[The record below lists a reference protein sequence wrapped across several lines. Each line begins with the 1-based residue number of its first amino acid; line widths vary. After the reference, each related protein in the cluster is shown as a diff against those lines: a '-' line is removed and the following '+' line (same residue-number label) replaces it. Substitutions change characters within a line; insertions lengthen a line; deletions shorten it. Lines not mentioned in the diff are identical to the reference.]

1 MRKPNRKP
9 LIFLIFKALT
19 LAFLV
24 TGCSSLKR
32 TLNQQM
38 DHASF
43 QHSLRGL
50 VVVDAN
56 TGEEI
61 YTVNGDIYFT
71 PASNT
76 KIVTF
81 YTGLQLLPK
90 NIPSFRY
97 VVANDTV
104 FFEGSG
110 DPTWLHPFF
119 KDSTAIRWLQKQGN
133 LALFTKNHQ
142 EDRYGPGWAWED
154 YDTYFS
160 PEKSTLPL
168 YGNVVTVF
176 NNEGLEVSPANFKN
190 HITLKD
196 TTIHREEFHNRFYI
210 SPTEQDTLEIPFMT
224 SDTLTKELLE
234 SALGRKITLSD
245 HFPEG
250 KKQVIYGVE
259 TDSIYKRML
268 FASDNFLAEQ
278 LLLAASAM
286 VSDTLSTQKAIDYM
300 LDNDLKDLAQQ
311 PRWVD
316 GSGLSRYNLFTPR
329 SFVHILQKMHN
340 QLPEERLFAIFP
352 MWGPDHTVEKWEDP
366 TTEPFLFAKSG
377 SVGNNY
383 NLSGYIK
390 TKSGK
395 LLIFSFMNNHFRVPS
410 QVIREQMYTTLKHL
424 YFNY

>member
-1 MRKPNRKP
+1 MRKPNQKS

-43 QHSLRGL
+43 QHSLHGL

-61 YTVNGDIYFT
+61 YVVNGDIYFT

-90 NIPSFRY
+90 NIPSLRY

-119 KDSTAIRWLQKQGN
+119 KDSTAIHWLQKQGN

-176 NNEGLEVSPANFKN
+176 HNEGLEVSPANFKSE
-190 HITLKD
+190 IILKD

-234 SALGRKITLSD
+234 SDLGRKIILSD

-250 KKQVIYGVE
+250 KKQVIYGTE

-278 LLLAASAM
+278 LLLAASGM

-300 LDNDLKDLAQQ
+300 LDNHLKDLAQQ

-329 SFVHILQKMHN
+329 SFVHILQKLHD
-340 QLPEERLFAIFP
+340 QIPKERLFAIFP
-352 MWGPDHTVEKWEDP
+352 MWGPDNTVEKWEDP

-395 LLIFSFMNNHFRVPS
+395 LVIFSFMNNHFRVPS
-410 QVIREQMYTTLKHL
+410 QVIREQMYTILKHL
-424 YFNY
+424 YLHY

>member
-377 SVGNNY
+377 SMGNNY
-383 NLSGYIK
+383 NLSGYLK

-395 LLIFSFMNNHFRVPS
+395 LLIFSFMNNHFKVPS
-410 QVIREQMYTTLKHL
+410 QVIRDNMYTILKDL
-424 YFNY
+424 YEHY

>member
-19 LAFLV
+19 LVFLV

-38 DHASF
+38 DQASL
-43 QHSLRGL
+43 QHSLHGL

-61 YTVNGDIYFT
+61 YAVNGDIYFT

-196 TTIHREEFHNRFYI
+196 TTIPREEFHNRFYI

-245 HFPEG
+245 YFPEG

-278 LLLAASAM
+278 LLLAASGM

-329 SFVHILQKMHN
+329 SFVHILQKLHN
-340 QLPEERLFAIFP
+340 ELPKERLFAIFP
-352 MWGPDHTVEKWEDP
+352 MWGPDYTVEKWEDP

-424 YFNY
+424 YQHY

>member
-1 MRKPNRKP
+1 
-9 LIFLIFKALT
+9 
-19 LAFLV
+19 
-24 TGCSSLKR
+24 
-32 TLNQQM
+32 M
-38 DHASF
+38 DHDSF
-43 QHSLRGL
+43 QHSLHGL

-61 YTVNGDIYFT
+61 YAVNGDIYFT

-190 HITLKD
+190 HITLKY
-196 TTIHREEFHNRFYI
+196 NR
-210 SPTEQDTLEIPFMT
+210 
-224 SDTLTKELLE
+224 
-234 SALGRKITLSD
+234 
-245 HFPEG
+245 
-250 KKQVIYGVE
+250 
-259 TDSIYKRML
+259 
-268 FASDNFLAEQ
+268 
-278 LLLAASAM
+278 
-286 VSDTLSTQKAIDYM
+286 
-300 LDNDLKDLAQQ
+300 LD
-311 PRWVD
+311 
-316 GSGLSRYNLFTPR
+316 
-329 SFVHILQKMHN
+329 
-340 QLPEERLFAIFP
+340 
-352 MWGPDHTVEKWEDP
+352 
-366 TTEPFLFAKSG
+366 
-377 SVGNNY
+377 
-383 NLSGYIK
+383 
-390 TKSGK
+390 
-395 LLIFSFMNNHFRVPS
+395 
-410 QVIREQMYTTLKHL
+410 
-424 YFNY
+424 